1 MAGISIQRTAP
12 VGLLVGGALGVAA
25 PAVGGVTVLDTQ
37 GLLTIATIASP
48 PIPTPAAQSNDF
60 VDVSWTATGSW
71 GSLAVSGSSAG
82 FSASATTNNVAGAS
96 QTDFDWSLGYLFT
109 ADTPTRVTIN
119 YTRFVGATGSTLL
132 QLVELDGTGNPVG
145 LPIWSLPSQASGN
158 WFVDIPASTS
168 GAYAIGYQEMWST
181 SSANQVTGGISVT
194 FTEVPAPG
202 ALAVLGAVG
211 PIGSRRRR

>member
-25 PAVGGVTVLDTQ
+25 PAVGGVTVVDTQ
-37 GLLTIATIASP
+37 GLLTIASP
-48 PIPTPAAQSNDF
+48 PIPTPAAQSSDF

-96 QTDFDWSLGYLFT
+96 ETDFDWLLGYVFT

-132 QLVELDGTGNPVG
+132 QLVEFDGTGNPVG
-145 LPIWSLPSQASGN
+145 SPIWSLPSQASGN

-168 GAYAIGYQEMWST
+168 GTYAIGYQEMWST
-181 SSANQVTGGISVT
+181 SSANPVTGGISVT
-194 FTEVPAPG
+194 FSEVPAPG

-211 PIGSRRRR
+211 LVGSRRRR